1 MEYGNKILEEQIME
15 AEVHI
20 NDSTNTYLAE
30 VNEYGEF
37 RTIDPVRNAINDGNC
52 FDFAHY
58 ATAIAINGYVDI
70 YIDND
75 ATKEKKYKV
84 KYINVQTEGD
94 IILTSYKNPTV
105 SAEGTTVPTYNFV
118 SYSTTAF
125 PVAVKHTPTVTT
137 AGTQVAPAFR
147 VIVSD
152 TTPRTSAISERGDEY
167 SRYFNTDNSYL
178 IRIQNVSGAELAK
191 VSIYGRLI
199 IDGDI

>member
-1 MEYGNKILEEQIME
+1 ME

-20 NDSTNTYLAE
+20 NDSTNSYTAQ
-30 VNEYGEF
+30 VNEFGEL
-37 RTIDPVRNAINDGNC
+37 RSIDPVRDAINNGNC
-52 FDFAHY
+52 FDFSYY
-58 ATAIAINGYVDI
+58 ATDIANNGYVDI

-75 ATKEKKYKV
+75 ATKKKQYKA

-94 IILTSYKNPTV
+94 IILTSYKNPEV
-105 SAEGTTVPTYNFV
+105 SEEGTTVTTYNLV
-118 SYSTTAF
+118 SYSTTVF
-125 PVAVKHTPTVTT
+125 PVLVKHTPSVTN

-147 VIVSD
+147 VIVPE
-152 TTPRTSAISERGDEY
+152 TPGASATAISERGDEY

-178 IRIQNVSGAELAK
+178 IRIQNVSGAALAK